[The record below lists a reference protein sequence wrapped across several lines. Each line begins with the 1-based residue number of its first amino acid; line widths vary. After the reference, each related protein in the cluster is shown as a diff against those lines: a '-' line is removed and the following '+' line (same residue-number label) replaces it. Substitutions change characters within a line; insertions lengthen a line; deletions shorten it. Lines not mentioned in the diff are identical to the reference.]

1 MVSLTV
7 PLWHYS
13 IEKLIWDS
21 VEWKQ
26 IFLAYAIDG
35 SGLLWMLI
43 ARKEVLG
50 SARATDAR

>member
-1 MVSLTV
+1 MVSLAV

-13 IEKLIWDS
+13 IEKLIWAS

-26 IFLAYAIDG
+26 IFLAYVIDG

-50 SARATDAR
+50 SARATGAR

>member
-1 MVSLTV
+1 MISLAV

-26 IFLAYAIDG
+26 VFMAYAIDG
-35 SGLLWMLI
+35 CGLLWMLI
-43 ARKEVLG
+43 ARNEVLG
-50 SARATDAR
+50 SAKGY